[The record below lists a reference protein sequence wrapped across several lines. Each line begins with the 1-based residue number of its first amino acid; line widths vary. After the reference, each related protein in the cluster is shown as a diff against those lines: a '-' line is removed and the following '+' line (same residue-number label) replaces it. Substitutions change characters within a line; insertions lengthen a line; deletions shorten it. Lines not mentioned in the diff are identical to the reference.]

1 MLHPYV
7 SRRNTGII
15 MNGICNDRV
24 YSNVNYFLKWGR
36 TMIEWIS
43 NNWKELLGTGGIGVI
58 IVAVLNFFSKSKIGS
73 KNKQNIKT
81 GNDSDNYQANGNIII
96 NERKSEEDNGK

>member
-24 YSNVNYFLKWGR
+24 YANDVRVESVL
-36 TMIEWIS
+36 
-43 NNWKELLGTGGIGVI
+43 KEL
-58 IVAVLNFFSKSKIGS
+58 VLD
-73 KNKQNIKT
+73 NK
-81 GNDSDNYQANGNIII
+81 
-96 NERKSEEDNGK
+96 

>member
-24 YSNVNYFLKWGR
+24 YSCEFIIFYNGLVEHEFSEGR
-36 TMIEWIS
+36 I
-43 NNWKELLGTGGIGVI
+43 
-58 IVAVLNFFSKSKIGS
+58 
-73 KNKQNIKT
+73 
-81 GNDSDNYQANGNIII
+81 
-96 NERKSEEDNGK
+96 